1 MAANSNSNRSR
12 EWFMLAAQR
21 ERLAWKGFGLKRTAC
36 GQADH
41 AIDATGLICPEPLM
55 ILRNKVREMARGE
68 TVSVVA
74 TDPSTVRDFTNFCRF
89 MQHDLAESRRDGD
102 RYRFVI
108 RKG

>member
-1 MAANSNSNRSR
+1 M
-12 EWFMLAAQR
+12 Q
-21 ERLAWKGFGLKRTAC
+21 RTAC

-41 AIDATGLICPEPLM
+41 AIDTTGLTCPEPLM
-55 ILRNKVREMARGE
+55 ILRNKVREMASGE

-89 MQHDLAESRRDGD
+89 MHHELADSRRDGE